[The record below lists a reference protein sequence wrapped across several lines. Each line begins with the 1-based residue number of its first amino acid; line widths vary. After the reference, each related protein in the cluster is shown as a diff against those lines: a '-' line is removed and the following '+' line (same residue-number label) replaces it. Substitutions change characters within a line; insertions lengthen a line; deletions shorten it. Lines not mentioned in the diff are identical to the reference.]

1 MENIK
6 DKVIVFLLIILS
18 FIFGNSATPFF
29 KDLLTSTAKV
39 VVGETDKNLSLTKVS
54 EEFKKIESKEDKQ
67 LIYKLFSGAG
77 EYLENSKFTG
87 STAQFDPLLGKVQ
100 SSYGWNRE
108 KYPAFTTAVS
118 DYLVSV
124 KYDEPKNI
132 NGVEDRAIFAKIF
145 NDLAGALK

>member
-1 MENIK
+1 MKNIK
-6 DKVIVFLLIILS
+6 DKIIVFLLIILS
-18 FIFGNSATPFF
+18 FIFGNSTVPFF
-29 KDLLTSTAKV
+29 KDLMVKTVKV
-39 VVGETDKNLSLTKVS
+39 VGDDKNPQLEKVS
-54 EEFKKIESKEDKQ
+54 QEFAKIESKEDKL

-77 EYLENSKFTG
+77 EYLEASKFTG
-87 STAQFDPLLGKVQ
+87 STSQFDPLIGKVQ

-145 NDLAGALK
+145 KDLAGALK

>member
-1 MENIK
+1 MKDIK
-6 DKVIVFLLIILS
+6 DKIIVFLLIIIS
-18 FIFGNSATPFF
+18 FIFGNSAVPFF
-29 KDLLTSTAKV
+29 KDLMVKTV
-39 VVGETDKNLSLTKVS
+39 YVVGDETKNIQLEKVS
-54 EEFKKIESKEDKQ
+54 QEFAKIESKEDKL
-67 LIYKLFSGAG
+67 LIYKLFAGAG
-77 EYLENSKFTG
+77 EYLEASKFTG

-132 NGVEDRAIFAKIF
+132 SGVEDRAIFAKIF
-145 NDLAGALK
+145 KDLAGAVK